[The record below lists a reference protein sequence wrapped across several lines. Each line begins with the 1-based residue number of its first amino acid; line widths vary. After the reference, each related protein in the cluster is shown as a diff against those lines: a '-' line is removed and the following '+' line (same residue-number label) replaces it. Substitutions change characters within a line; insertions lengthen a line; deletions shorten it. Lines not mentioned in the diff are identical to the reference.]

1 MEWGLLIVLVVA
13 VGLGFFLGRRSLPK
27 EEDSNQSLLEPH
39 YIRGLNYFLN
49 DQQDAAIDTFI
60 HALEVNTETLE
71 THLALGNLLRKRGE
85 VSRAI
90 RVHQNLLAR
99 PGLPEGRSQQVQLEL
114 AKDFVKSGLLDRAE
128 VLLQELVTEAPYQVK
143 VQCLKYLIEIYR
155 DEKEWL
161 KGIQAINQLS
171 GKRFSKPPEEWRVV
185 QGQFYC
191 ELAEDALARND
202 YLVCRRHV
210 KSAVAADKS
219 SVRANLILADL
230 EMKLGHYKEA
240 VKALQLIP
248 DQDPD
253 FVPEI
258 VPRLSQCYRMSG
270 RTEKLKKT
278 LEQLL
283 AQRFHSEV
291 LLELSELVYKEKG
304 REASLQYI
312 ADNMD
317 RAPSIRVAEQMLNL
331 QGQSGEQEA
340 IQMASKAVQNIQKT
354 RPRYRCTSCGFGGQQ
369 LHWLCPGCKS
379 WGAVKPTE

>member
-1 MEWGLLIVLVVA
+1 MEWGLLILLVVA
-13 VGLGFFLGRRSLPK
+13 VGLGFALGRRSLPK
-27 EEDSNQSLLEPH
+27 DDESPQSLLAPH

-49 DQQDAAIDTFI
+49 DEQDAAIDTFI
-60 HALEVNTETLE
+60 HALEVNSETLE

-99 PGLPEGRSQQVQLEL
+99 PGLPEERSQQVQLEL

-128 VLLQELVTEAPYQVK
+128 VLLQELVETAPYQIK

-191 ELAEDALARND
+191 ELAEQCLARND
-202 YLVCRRHV
+202 YLVCRRHL
-210 KSAVAADKS
+210 KSAMGADKS
-219 SVRANLILADL
+219 SVRASLIQADL
-230 EMKLGHYKEA
+230 DMKLGHYKDA
-240 VKALQLIP
+240 AKTLRQIP
-248 DQDPD
+248 DQDPA

-270 RTEKLKKT
+270 RPEALKKA
-278 LEQLL
+278 LEQMLE
-283 AQRFHSEV
+283 QHFHPAIV
-291 LLELSELVYKEKG
+291 LELSELVYKEQG
-304 REASLQYI
+304 RDAALVFISAHI
-312 ADNMD
+312 D
-317 RAPSIRVAEQMLNL
+317 RAPSLSVAEKMLSL
-331 QGQSGEQEA
+331 QGQAGDEVS
-340 IQMASKAVQNIQKT
+340 IQMASKAVQSINKT
-354 RPRYRCTSCGFGGQQ
+354 RAKYRCTSCGFGGQQ

-379 WGAVKPTE
+379 WSTVKPTR